1 MFGLVKI
8 FNPFLIKKT
17 IVLLKMNNLIFSL
30 GFVFMLLTSSFS
42 YHQAPIP
49 IPNPIVFVPG
59 LGASCIYEEKGT
71 KIWPP
76 TLNDI
81 LYSKQKFKVN
91 NLLESNMPILMPSY
105 DETESIKNIEI
116 IKDELK
122 YFIKKRFGET
132 FIKNLKLKNHPTYA
146 FVYDFRIVPNP
157 NYFDKLFLSFKQS
170 IENIYSNNSNTK
182 IVIIA
187 HSLGSL
193 VINTFLNQ
201 NSNEWN
207 KKYIDK
213 IIFVNPPILGSIE
226 ALRLILVDTID
237 ILFKQINIQHI
248 QNFGG
253 IIWCLPKI
261 NSSDKILNIDGIDI
275 NLNKNIFPSNI
286 LEVYNRFFLTKLT
299 KFKIKHKIITHLI
312 LSDGIKTPTKLYL
325 KKVNNK
331 YKVIKYDY
339 VDGDGIILP
348 LDRMIIKEFNFV
360 HRLKGDHSDILKTN
374 VFLKKICEI
383 LKY

>member
-42 YHQAPIP
+42 YHQAPV
-49 IPNPIVFVPG
+49 PNPIVFVPG

-81 LYSKQKFKVN
+81 LYSKEKFKVN

-132 FIKNLKLKNHPTYA
+132 FIKNLKSKNHSTYA

-201 NSNEWN
+201 N
-207 KKYIDK
+207 Y
-213 IIFVNPPILGSIE
+213 P
-226 ALRLILVDTID
+226 
-237 ILFKQINIQHI
+237 
-248 QNFGG
+248 
-253 IIWCLPKI
+253 
-261 NSSDKILNIDGIDI
+261 
-275 NLNKNIFPSNI
+275 
-286 LEVYNRFFLTKLT
+286 FFLL
-299 KFKIKHKIITHLI
+299 L
-312 LSDGIKTPTKLYL
+312 
-325 KKVNNK
+325 
-331 YKVIKYDY
+331 
-339 VDGDGIILP
+339 
-348 LDRMIIKEFNFV
+348 
-360 HRLKGDHSDILKTN
+360 
-374 VFLKKICEI
+374 
-383 LKY
+383 

>member
-17 IVLLKMNNLIFSL
+17 IVLLKMINLIFSL
-30 GFVFMLLTSSFS
+30 GFFSIFFTSSFS
-42 YHQAPIP
+42 FKQR
-49 IPNPIVFVPG
+49 PNPIVFVPG
-59 LGASCIYEEKGT
+59 LGASCIHEEKGAR
-71 KIWPP
+71 IWPP

-81 LYSKQKFKVN
+81 FYPKQKLKVS
-91 NLLESNMPILMPSY
+91 NLLESNLPIVMPSY
-105 DETESIKNIEI
+105 IDTESIKNIEI
-116 IKDELK
+116 IKGELQL
-122 YFIKKRFGET
+122 FIKKRFGET
-132 FIKNLKLKNHPTYA
+132 FIKNLKLKNYQTYA

-193 VINTFLNQ
+193 VINNFLNK
-201 NSNEWN
+201 NSDEWN
-207 KKYIDK
+207 EKYVDK
-213 IIFVNPPILGSIE
+213 IIFVNPPISGSIA
-226 ALRLILVDTID
+226 ALQLILINTID
-237 ILFKQINIQHI
+237 IFFKQINIQQI

-253 IIWCLPKI
+253 LIWCLPNI
-261 NSSDKILNIDGIDI
+261 NSPDKILNIDGTDI
-275 NLNKNIFPSNI
+275 NLNKNILPPDT
-286 LEVYNRFFLTKLT
+286 LEVYNRFFSTKLT
-299 KFKIKHKIITHLI
+299 KFKIKHKINTHLI

-331 YKVIKYDY
+331 YKFIKYDY
-339 VDGDGIILP
+339 EDGDGIILP
-348 LDRMIIKEFNFV
+348 LDKMITKEFNFI
-360 HRLKGDHSDILKTN
+360 HRLKGDHSDILETN
-374 VFLKKICEI
+374 IFFKKICEI